1 MAKPKMTTKTKIQ
14 MKVLDE
20 LSIKVIANLNAAI
33 HYLEAMAE
41 TEATREMAM
50 TKTKIDEALLWIGK
64 YRWNLNEE

>member
-1 MAKPKMTTKTKIQ
+1 MAKSKATTKTKIERE
-14 MKVLDE
+14 VLDE
-20 LSIKVIANLNAAI
+20 LSIKVITNLNAAI

-64 YRWNLNEE
+64 YRWCRDEE